1 MICSMTISLAQGHGR
16 IPPMAEPTN
25 AAIMGELKKLGGLVR
40 TIDRRLKTV
49 EADMALLRS
58 AYANQGKTIGD
69 LLRSTPLPP
78 PRPEEPDPDE
88 ETDPSMEISDFP
100 EE

>member
-1 MICSMTISLAQGHGR
+1 
-16 IPPMAEPTN
+16 MAEPTN
-25 AAIMGELKKLGGLVR
+25 AEIMGELKKLGGLVR
-40 TIDRRLKTV
+40 TIDRRLKAV

-78 PRPEEPDPDE
+78 PPEPPPEPPPGPDE
-88 ETDPSMEISDFP
+88 ETDPSIEINPNDLP
-100 EE
+100 DDNKW